1 MARVDTSNVAVRE
14 ILAQW
19 VDSLSTWRSVSRS
32 ATYDRTS
39 IPGMP
44 DGVVRDWFSQDVDVV
59 RTYPPTVL
67 SIEPHGDSW
76 VVRTMFALIDP
87 TSFHVIPLGILRTTF
102 VRGEGGFVILNPLDV
117 LRRTMDSTQVGM
129 ILYRH
134 RPSVIVREDAADS
147 AVQFVEQTAGR
158 LDLAIPA
165 RIEFIITESRDELA
179 SSLGLEYFAFP
190 PTGLSFPTSGV
201 VLSGAGSPFY
211 AHELVHMVLAD
222 DDSTHPVI
230 REGVATWLGGSLG
243 RSPDDVL
250 NDYVNER
257 DSLAVPS
264 LTELFTDIDL
274 SQDDLYIVGA
284 ALCKRAWEQ
293 GGASAIRSL
302 LEARSTSDAMLRF
315 SRILGLDPTDT
326 QETLYQLVKLAAEPV
341 AGGLK

>member
-1 MARVDTSNVAVRE
+1 MARVDTSNAEVRE
-14 ILAQW
+14 ILAHW
-19 VDSLSTWRSVSRS
+19 VDSLSSWRSLSRS
-32 ATYDRTS
+32 ATHDRTT

-44 DGVVRDWFSQDVDVV
+44 DGVVRDWFSQDADVV

-67 SIEPHGDSW
+67 SIEPVGTVW

-102 VRGEGGFVILNPLDV
+102 ERGERGYVILNPLDV

-134 RPSVIVREDAADS
+134 RPSLTISQEAADS
-147 AVQFVEQTAGR
+147 AVEFVEQTAR
-158 LDLAIPA
+158 LLDLDVPS
-165 RIEFIITESRDELA
+165 RIEFIVTESRDELA

-201 VLSGAGSPFY
+201 VLSGAGGPFY

-250 NDYVNER
+250 NDYIRER

-274 SQDDLYIVGA
+274 PQDDLYIVGA
-284 ALCKRAWEQ
+284 ALCKRAWEK
-293 GGASAIRSL
+293 GGAPAIRSL

-315 SRILGLDPTDT
+315 LRILGLDPADT
-326 QETLYQLVKLAAEPV
+326 QETLYQLVKLASEPV

>member
-1 MARVDTSNVAVRE
+1 
-14 ILAQW
+14 
-19 VDSLSTWRSVSRS
+19 
-32 ATYDRTS
+32 
-39 IPGMP
+39 MP
-44 DGVVRDWFSQDVDVV
+44 DGVVRDWFSQDADVV

-67 SIEPHGDSW
+67 SIEPIDNVW

-102 VRGEGGFVILNPLDV
+102 RRGEGGYVVLNPLDA
-117 LRRTMDSTQVGM
+117 LRQTMDSTLVGM

-134 RPSVIVREDAADS
+134 LPTTVIRADAADS
-147 AVQFVEQTAGR
+147 AVQFVEQTAR
-158 LDLAIPA
+158 QLALSVPE
-165 RIEFIITESRDELA
+165 RIEFIVTNSRDELA

-201 VLSGAGSPFY
+201 ILSGAGSPFY

-250 NDYVNER
+250 HDYINER
-257 DSLAVPS
+257 DSLSVPS

-274 SQDDLYIVGA
+274 PQDDLYIVGA
-284 ALCKRAWEQ
+284 ALCKRAWER

-302 LEARSTSDAMLRF
+302 LESRSTSDAMLRF
-315 SRILGLDPTDT
+315 TRILGLDPADT
-326 QETLYQLVKLAAEPV
+326 QETLYSLVKLVAEPV
-341 AGGLK
+341 AGGQK